1 MNDCTKLIHS
11 LANACETNGWAEEI
25 FAFGEGLS
33 YVSIKKDEKKVVL
46 AGSNGVRGIFFAD
59 EIPVLPEEILS
70 ACLSG
75 EFTFEESAP
84 ETMVNIHPLEAIQTL
99 ASAKGEAK

>member
-1 MNDCTKLIHS
+1 MNDYTKLIHS

-46 AGSNGVRGIFFAD
+46 AGINGVRGIVVAN
-59 EIPVLPEEILS
+59 EISDLPAEILP

-84 ETMVNIHPLEAIQTL
+84 GTMENIHPLVAIQTW
-99 ASAKGEAK
+99 ASAKGDAK